1 MDPRIAAYQNILLEM
16 ANYQRTLQ
24 SEIAEKQLDKLDIKS
39 KESWNN
45 YLIELIQKLLAKD
58 NLINISSN
66 HSILVRKIKA
76 LKMEDNLSINRNGII
91 VFKE

>member
-1 MDPRIAAYQNILLEM
+1 MDPRIAAYQNILSEM